1 MLVELKTRTN
11 QEFKRLNCQK
21 NNEPSNHDPRRGF
34 LPTNKYDK
42 AHRAVKDRIQK
53 LEDIN
58 NQIWGSF
65 ILNFRD
71 SSSDNLEDSLLYTI
85 GVIF

>member
-21 NNEPSNHDPRRGF
+21 NNDASKHDPQRGF

-42 AHRAVKDRIQK
+42 VQRAVKDRIQK

-58 NQIWGSF
+58 NQI
-65 ILNFRD
+65 
-71 SSSDNLEDSLLYTI
+71 
-85 GVIF
+85 